1 MKILFVAT
9 DYPER
14 GKPTTGFPN
23 YLYRVSTALVQMGHE
38 PIILA
43 AGRMDSHRVEQGIN
57 IWTIKMKYI
66 NTKVQVLDFVINS
79 LRKGCL
85 LNRKLEELLGK
96 ISIDVIR
103 FT

>member
-43 AGRMDSHRVEQGIN
+43 AGRMNSHRIEQAID

-66 NTKVQVLDFVINS
+66 NIF
-79 LRKGCL
+79 
-85 LNRKLEELLGK
+85 
-96 ISIDVIR
+96 
-103 FT
+103 